1 MSCVKEGKG
10 QFRCYVLCEGRKGSG
25 QVAMSCVKEGK
36 GQVRCY
42 VLCEGRKGSVQV
54 LCLV

>member
-1 MSCVKEGKG
+1 
-10 QFRCYVLCEGRKGSG
+10 
-25 QVAMSCVKEGK
+25 MSCVKEGK

-42 VLCEGRKGSVQV
+42 VLCEGRKGSGQV

>member
-10 QFRCYVLCEGRKGSG
+10 QFRCYVLCEG
-25 QVAMSCVKEGK
+25 K

-42 VLCEGRKGSVQV
+42 VLCEGRKGSGQV